1 MTDNNLQATETLRQQ
16 ARKQVSTNLHRI
28 ARLVNKNF
36 KIEERICTDEFIEEI
51 KVFISKELDVP
62 VDKVFIERTVGGEP
76 DILSFGP
83 YADEVLDLLIDRE
96 IKILE
101 NNMKK
106 PLQPHAG
113 RIAGILGLDV
123 NDLTVARDVELNSF
137 IVTVANDKQEQVRE
151 KIEEMQQNMALVNQA
166 VSENKPLS
174 LGAIGINSEDP
185 EEIKQLL
192 SQKLGIPA
200 DSIIVQDMGFQQDT
214 VNGEDNVSVV
224 DISLP
229 QFHQTDP
236 SQLETHGQIKTPFGT
251 SVSNVLKQ
259 LEDTYGSAEE
269 ADKFKLAREMAGA
282 PKPLKP
288 YTPKH
293 PPIKWTQVG
302 GTRVQDPNRA
312 TSGSGGFDLYSTV
325 RVDIPPGCNAKIG
338 TGIKMA
344 IPEGWV
350 GIICPRSGVAAKSRV
365 VPGARIIDSDY
376 RGEIFIDLHNRGQD
390 TFEVLKGER
399 YVQIIFVPVNTNME
413 YVDSLDDVTER
424 GEGGFGS
431 TGVK

>member
-1 MTDNNLQATETLRQQ
+1 MTDNNSQATETLRQQ
-16 ARKQVSTNLHRI
+16 ACKQVSANLHQI

-36 KIEERICTDEFIEEI
+36 KTEERVPTDEFIEEI
-51 KVFISKELDVP
+51 KVFISKELDIP
-62 VDKVFIERTVGGEP
+62 VDKVFIECTIGGEP
-76 DILSFGP
+76 DVLNFGP

-96 IKILE
+96 IKKME
-101 NNMKK
+101 NKMKK
-106 PLQPHAG
+106 TRQSLAE
-113 RIAGILGLDV
+113 RLASSIGLEDDV
-123 NDLTVARDVELNSF
+123 IVECDNES
-137 IVTVANDKQEQVRE
+137 KQSIISISGASEEAARE
-151 KIEEMQQNMALVNQA
+151 KITEIQQNMALINQA
-166 VSENKPLS
+166 VGENKPLS
-174 LGAIGINSEDP
+174 LGAISVNSEDP
-185 EEIKQLL
+185 QEIAQQL
-192 SQKLGIPA
+192 SQKLGVPA
-200 DSIIVQDMGFQQDT
+200 DSIHI
-214 VNGEDNVSVV
+214 ED
-224 DISLP
+224 ITLP
-229 QFHQTDP
+229 QFHEKDKTRLD
-236 SQLETHGQIKTPFGT
+236 TYGQIKTPIGA
-251 SVSNVLKQ
+251 SVSDILSQ
-259 LEDTYGSAEE
+259 IEDTYGTAEE
-269 ADKFKLAREMAGA
+269 ADSFKMAREMASTPA
-282 PKPLKP
+282 PLKP
-288 YTPKH
+288 YSPKH

-424 GEGGFGS
+424 GTGGFGS
-431 TGVK
+431 TGSK

>member
-16 ARKQVSTNLHRI
+16 ACKQVSANLHRM

-36 KIEERICTDEFIEEI
+36 KIEERICTDEFIDEI

-62 VDKVFIERTVGGEP
+62 VDKVFIECTIGGEP
-76 DILSFGP
+76 DVLNFGP

-96 IKILE
+96 IKKME
-101 NNMKK
+101 NDMKK
-106 PLQPHAG
+106 PLQPLAE
-113 RIAGILGLDV
+113 RLAMSIGLEDIV
-123 NDLTVARDVELNSF
+123 IDERDNESKPS
-137 IVTVANDKQEQVRE
+137 IISISGASEEAARE
-151 KIEEMQQNMALVNQA
+151 KIVEIQRNVALVNQA
-166 VSENKPLS
+166 VGQNKPLS

-185 EEIKQLL
+185 EEIVQQL
-192 SQKLGIPA
+192 SQKLGVPA
-200 DSIIVQDMGFQQDT
+200 DSINV
-214 VNGEDNVSVV
+214 ED
-224 DISLP
+224 ITLP
-229 QFHQTDP
+229 QFHEKVPPHLDTY
-236 SQLETHGQIKTPFGT
+236 GQIKTPIGA
-251 SVSNVLKQ
+251 SVSDILNQ

-269 ADKFKLAREMAGA
+269 ADSFKLAREMASA

-288 YTPKH
+288 YFPKH

-302 GTRVQDPNRA
+302 GTPVQNPNRA

-390 TFEVLKGER
+390 VFEVLKGER

-424 GEGGFGS
+424 GTGGFGS
-431 TGVK
+431 TGSK

>member
-1 MTDNNLQATETLRQQ
+1 MTNTYPQPQETQRQK
-16 ARKQVSTNLHRI
+16 ACKQVCADLQRV
-28 ARLVNKNF
+28 AKLVNKNF
-36 KIEERICTDEFIEEI
+36 KSKDRVYTDELTAEI
-51 KVFISKELDVP
+51 KEFISKELDIP
-62 VDKVFIERTVGGEP
+62 MDKVFIEHSTVGTP
-76 DILSFGP
+76 VVLNFGP
-83 YADEVLDLLIDRE
+83 YDDEVLDLLINRE
-96 IKILE
+96 IKKME
-101 NNMKK
+101 NNMKNPRQSLTERLAK
-106 PLQPHAG
+106 SMGVDDEANTFV
-113 RIAGILGLDV
+113 IAVPD
-123 NDLTVARDVELNSF
+123 
-137 IVTVANDKQEQVRE
+137 DKQELHRE
-151 KIEEMQQNMALVNQA
+151 KMTEIQQNMALVNQA
-166 VSENKPLS
+166 VGENKPLS
-174 LGAIGINSEDP
+174 LGAIGVNSEDP
-185 EEIKQLL
+185 QEIAQQL

-200 DSIIVQDMGFQQDT
+200 DSINI
-214 VNGEDNVSVV
+214 ED
-224 DISLP
+224 ITLP
-229 QFHQTDP
+229 QFHEKDKTRLD
-236 SQLETHGQIKTPFGT
+236 TYGQIKTPIGA
-251 SVSNVLKQ
+251 SVSDILSQ
-259 LEDTYGSAEE
+259 IEDTYATAEE
-269 ADKFKLAREMAGA
+269 ADSFKMARKMASDPA
-282 PKPLKP
+282 PLKP
-288 YTPKH
+288 YSPKH

>member
-1 MTDNNLQATETLRQQ
+1 MTDNNSQATETLRQQ
-16 ARKQVSTNLHRI
+16 ACKQVSTNLHQI

-36 KIEERICTDEFIEEI
+36 KTEERVPTDEFIEEI
-51 KVFISKELDVP
+51 KVFISKELDIP
-62 VDKVFIERTVGGEP
+62 VDKVFIECTIGGEP
-76 DILSFGP
+76 DVLNFGP

-96 IKILE
+96 IKKME

-106 PLQPHAG
+106 PRQSLAE
-113 RIAGILGLDV
+113 RLASSIGLDDDV
-123 NDLTVARDVELNSF
+123 IVERDNES
-137 IVTVANDKQEQVRE
+137 KQSIISISGASEEAARE
-151 KIEEMQQNMALVNQA
+151 KITEIQQNMALINQA
-166 VSENKPLS
+166 VGENKPLS

-185 EEIKQLL
+185 QEIAQQL
-192 SQKLGIPA
+192 SQKLGIPP
-200 DSIIVQDMGFQQDT
+200 DLIHIEDT
-214 VNGEDNVSVV
+214 TLHRYHEKVPPHLD
-224 DISLP
+224 
-229 QFHQTDP
+229 TY
-236 SQLETHGQIKTPFGT
+236 GQIKAPIGT
-251 SVSNVLKQ
+251 TVNDILNQ

-269 ADKFKLAREMAGA
+269 ADSFKLAREMAST

-288 YTPKH
+288 YFPKH
-293 PPIKWTQVG
+293 PPIKWTNVG
-302 GTRVQDPNRA
+302 GTPVQDPNRA

-390 TFEVLKGER
+390 VFEVLKGER

-424 GEGGFGS
+424 GTGGFGS
-431 TGVK
+431 TGSK

>member
-16 ARKQVSTNLHRI
+16 ACKQVSANLHR
-28 ARLVNKNF
+28 AASLVNKNF
-36 KIEERICTDEFIEEI
+36 KTKERVYTDEFIGEI
-51 KVFISKELDVP
+51 KAFISKELDIP
-62 VDKVFIERTVGGEP
+62 VDKVFIERTVGGNP
-76 DILSFGP
+76 DVLSFGP

-96 IKILE
+96 IKKME
-101 NNMKK
+101 NDMKK
-106 PLQPHAG
+106 PLQPRAE
-113 RIAGILGLDV
+113 RIAGILGLDI

-151 KIEEMQQNMALVNQA
+151 KIEEIQQNVELVNQA
-166 VSENKPLS
+166 VGQNKPLS
-174 LGAIGINSEDP
+174 LGAIGVNSEDP
-185 EEIKQLL
+185 VEIAQQL
-192 SQKLGIPA
+192 SQKLGTPPDLIHIEDTTLHRFHEKVPPHLDTYGKIKA
-200 DSIIVQDMGFQQDT
+200 PIGTT
-214 VNGEDNVSVV
+214 VN
-224 DISLP
+224 DIL
-229 QFHQTDP
+229 
-236 SQLETHGQIKTPFGT
+236 
-251 SVSNVLKQ
+251 NQ

-269 ADKFKLAREMAGA
+269 ADSFKLAREMAST

-288 YTPKH
+288 YFPKH
-293 PPIKWTQVG
+293 PPIKWTNVG
-302 GTRVQDPNRA
+302 GTPVQNPNRA

-390 TFEVLKGER
+390 VFEVLKGER
-399 YVQIIFVPVNTNME
+399 YVQIIFVPVNTNLE
-413 YVDSLDDVTER
+413 YVDTLDDVTER
-424 GEGGFGS
+424 GTGGFGS
-431 TGVK
+431 TGSK

>member
-1 MTDNNLQATETLRQQ
+1 MTDNNLQATETLRQK
-16 ARKQVSTNLHRI
+16 ACKQVSANLQRV
-28 ARLVNKNF
+28 AKLVNKNF
-36 KIEERICTDEFIEEI
+36 KTVGRVYTDEFIGEI
-51 KVFISKELDVP
+51 KAFISKELDVP
-62 VDKVFIERTVGGEP
+62 VEKVFIERTIGGEP
-76 DILSFGP
+76 DVLNFGP

-96 IKILE
+96 IKKME

-106 PLQPHAG
+106 PLQPLAE
-113 RIAGILGLDV
+113 RMARSMGLDDDV
-123 NDLTVARDVELNSF
+123 IVERDNESKPS
-137 IVTVANDKQEQVRE
+137 IISISGASEEAARE
-151 KIEEMQQNMALVNQA
+151 KITEIQQNMVLINQA
-166 VSENKPLS
+166 SPVS
-174 LGAIGINSEDP
+174 LGAMGINSEDP
-185 EEIKQLL
+185 QEIAQQL

-200 DSIIVQDMGFQQDT
+200 DSINI
-214 VNGEDNVSVV
+214 ED
-224 DISLP
+224 ITLP
-229 QFHQTDP
+229 QFHEKDKTRID
-236 SQLETHGQIKTPFGT
+236 TYGQIKTPIGV
-251 SVSNVLKQ
+251 SVSDILSQ
-259 LEDTYGSAEE
+259 IEDTYGTAEE
-269 ADKFKLAREMAGA
+269 ADSFKMAREMASA
-282 PKPLKP
+282 PAPLKP
-288 YTPKH
+288 YSPKL

-338 TGIKMA
+338 TGIRMA

-413 YVDSLDDVTER
+413 YVDTLDDVTER
-424 GEGGFGS
+424 GTGGFGS
-431 TGVK
+431 TGSK